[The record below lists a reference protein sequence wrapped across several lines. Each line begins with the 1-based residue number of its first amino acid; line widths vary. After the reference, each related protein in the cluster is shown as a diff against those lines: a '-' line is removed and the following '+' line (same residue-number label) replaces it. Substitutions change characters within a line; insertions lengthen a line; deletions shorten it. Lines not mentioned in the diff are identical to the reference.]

1 MITALSETCLILMQR
16 WQTKCAEKMDSFIL
30 DQADLLSETSLG
42 FENLNSRSRSAI
54 LAMASTALKFSS
66 FMMDK
71 EEEILSAW

>member
-1 MITALSETCLILMQR
+1 MTTALSETCLILMQR